1 MTVAKK
7 ILLRSKVIAVVGIS
21 RYMHKEAGRVPM
33 QMQMAGYRII
43 PVNPY
48 ADVLLGEKVYR
59 RLEDIPHPVD
69 LVNVFRPS
77 AEAPDVVRQAA
88 AIGAKAVWLQLGISS
103 DEAERIA
110 KEAGLD
116 YVENRCIAVEMV
128 RHGLMDDRRQV
139 RRPSRAAI
147 LARPKDPAAP
157 ARPGISFR
165 PDGTTGPCRRS
176 RE

>member
-1 MTVAKK
+1 MTEPKAV
-7 ILLRSKVIAVVGIS
+7 LERSKVIAVVGIS
-21 RYMHKEAGRVPM
+21 RYLHKEAGRVPA

-59 RLEDIPHPVD
+59 RLEDIPEPVD

-77 AEAPDVVRQAA
+77 KEAPDVVRQAV

-103 DEAERIA
+103 EEARRISE
-110 KEAGLD
+110 EAGLD

-128 RHGLMDDRRQV
+128 RHGLID
-139 RRPSRAAI
+139 
-147 LARPKDPAAP
+147 KH
-157 ARPGISFR
+157 
-165 PDGTTGPCRRS
+165 
-176 RE
+176 